1 MPPFMLR
8 LASLICP
15 TFLQLVQ
22 PAFHKVLSYLRG
34 KALEKFKSD
43 LNLLLENGKGFAAS
57 VRESTES
64 SVNEF
69 DQGCAGKIIL
79 FPDNGRIVS
88 RITMK

>member
-1 MPPFMLR
+1 
-8 LASLICP
+8 
-15 TFLQLVQ
+15 
-22 PAFHKVLSYLRG
+22 
-34 KALEKFKSD
+34 
-43 LNLLLENGKGFAAS
+43 LLENGKGFAAS